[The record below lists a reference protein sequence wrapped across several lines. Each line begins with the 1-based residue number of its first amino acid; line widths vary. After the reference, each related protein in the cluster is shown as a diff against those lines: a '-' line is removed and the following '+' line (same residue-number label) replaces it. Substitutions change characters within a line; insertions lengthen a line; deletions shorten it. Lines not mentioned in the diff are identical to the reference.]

1 MAPAYEA
8 VDWAATPLGPVSGW
22 SATLLSTVDLMMHTP
37 FPVSLLWGPELRL
50 VYNEAFVGLIGDKHP
65 AALGR
70 PVHEAAPESFEVV
83 GPMMHAVLDGE
94 EAILVRDAL
103 VPLRRRGFLEECH
116 FTFSYSPVRG
126 PGGVIGGVMNIA
138 TETTDEVIARRR
150 FELLGNLAEQLS
162 SISRLDQL
170 AEVALPLLRS
180 AAGDLHAASLRLPG
194 VDASHG
200 PATIPTQARTSRE
213 FILNQTQGRS
223 VWLPLTPPGADP
235 GHLVLSPSPQLVFD
249 EDHHD
254 FLRLIAALVRQSV
267 DRVRARD
274 AEMAAEQAHREMWQ
288 GFRTRLLPRQRGE
301 PDRGAPHAAV
311 ARRDSPASLSA
322 HLRRWPSAT
331 CPRRTEARWA
341 GTGSTG
347 SPFPTA
353 TSSSASAV
361 SWRRRRQGGRERRT
375 VGGRCG
381 ADPHDAARRRLR
393 PPPRVTVPVLT
404 GLDRALHGTAPDVE
418 ATAILAHVRP
428 GAEGF
433 EVRWS
438 NAGGHPPPVMLRPDG
453 AAEPLATDLDLA
465 LGVDP
470 SVPRTEHSL
479 VLTPGST
486 LVLSSEGLVERRYS
500 SLTSGIEWLVGT
512 CAGWPT
518 RAPRTSP
525 TSCSA
530 SPARAR
536 TTSSSWSSARDP
548 VPRRGVASEHGA
560 PAHRPRHRC
569 RLVRRPVLVRR
580 LGRPSAR
587 APRSVAPGRSGPPTS
602 TPRGAPRRRTSPAS
616 GRSCSAST
624 ATSP

>member
-70 PVHEAAPESFEVV
+70 PVHEVAPESFEVV

-94 EAILVRDAL
+94 EAILVRDAP

-213 FILNQTQGRS
+213 FILNQTEGRS
-223 VWLPLTPPGADP
+223 VWLPLTPPGAEP

-274 AEMAAEQAHREMWQ
+274 AEMAAERAHREMWQ

-301 PDRGAPHAAV
+301 PTAA
-311 ARRDSPASLSA
+311 ALTPQIPRRD
-322 HLRRWPSAT
+322 
-331 CPRRTEARWA
+331 
-341 GTGSTG
+341 
-347 SPFPTA
+347 
-353 TSSSASAV
+353 
-361 SWRRRRQGGRERRT
+361 
-375 VGGRCG
+375 
-381 ADPHDAARRRLR
+381 
-393 PPPRVTVPVLT
+393 
-404 GLDRALHGTAPDVE
+404 
-418 ATAILAHVRP
+418 
-428 GAEGF
+428 
-433 EVRWS
+433 
-438 NAGGHPPPVMLRPDG
+438 
-453 AAEPLATDLDLA
+453 
-465 LGVDP
+465 
-470 SVPRTEHSL
+470 
-479 VLTPGST
+479 
-486 LVLSSEGLVERRYS
+486 
-500 SLTSGIEWLVGT
+500 
-512 CAGWPT
+512 T
-518 RAPRTSP
+518 R
-525 TSCSA
+525 
-530 SPARAR
+530 
-536 TTSSSWSSARDP
+536 
-548 VPRRGVASEHGA
+548 
-560 PAHRPRHRC
+560 
-569 RLVRRPVLVRR
+569 
-580 LGRPSAR
+580 
-587 APRSVAPGRSGPPTS
+587 
-602 TPRGAPRRRTSPAS
+602 
-616 GRSCSAST
+616 
-624 ATSP
+624 